1 MLDSRTPVR
10 ENEDKAL
17 PAFLSSG
24 SSEFLTLT
32 PEETLIWWS
41 TGVVFESMVQI
52 LTPGA

>member
-1 MLDSRTPVR
+1 MLDSKTPIR

-17 PAFLSSG
+17 PKLLSTGSSG
-24 SSEFLTLT
+24 FLTLT
-32 PEETLIWWS
+32 PEETWWS

>member
-1 MLDSRTPVR
+1 MLISRTPVR

-17 PAFLSSG
+17 PKLLSTGSSG
-24 SSEFLTLT
+24 FLTLT

-41 TGVVFESMVQI
+41 TGVIFESMVQI